1 MARSREKRE
10 IACAVFFKAPLFI
23 FFVALFFEIAR
34 RARRNALRFP
44 RFFLGPRD
52 RNSFCAFSRFFP
64 FDELVN
70 GDIAALSPKNRQL
83 LRFLAI
89 FFLSCASA
97 SAVSQESAALSLAL
111 APFPALICTT

>member
-1 MARSREKRE
+1 MKRGDKKILVTVKISYKAGLEMARSREKRE

-70 GDIAALSPKNRQL
+70 GDIAALSPKKSPAL
-83 LRFLAI
+83 
-89 FFLSCASA
+89 
-97 SAVSQESAALSLAL
+97 ALSRDFF
-111 APFPALICTT
+111 PFLR